1 MEPDLKPEEKD
12 EYISFLLRQY
22 RLVDA
27 LWFLAVEDR
36 FGLDAA
42 VELNEKIW
50 EDMGRRS
57 ASNHPKVR

>member
-1 MEPDLKPEEKD
+1 MKPDLKLEEKD

-57 ASNHPKVR
+57 AR